1 MSGFFVFY
9 GINFVNHQA
18 MKKYTFL
25 LFPFVLMQACSG
37 QTTETK
43 DTQTTQ
49 IASSSKPE
57 SNPIQQLYDQYK
69 GNSEPSSSLG
79 TVNNGSLK
87 NGRLFP
93 FKGPN
98 FVYFDSTSY
107 LEKHAFVHEKVY
119 RTVLDTYQRFE
130 QLLPSFEF
138 GLMECSNEHG
148 GKIWPHRTHQNGLSV
163 DFMSPL
169 LKNGVS
175 TTDFNAFG
183 LPHYLMDFDENGVYT
198 EDPNYRIDF
207 NLMARHLLELN
218 EQAHKN
224 GLKIEKVILKIAL
237 KDELFATEYGQKL
250 KKSGIYFATKL
261 SELIDSLHDDHY
273 HVDFGIA
280 KK

>member
-9 GINFVNHQA
+9 GINFVHHQA

-250 KKSGIYFATKL
+250 KNSGIYFATKL

>member
-1 MSGFFVFY
+1 
-9 GINFVNHQA
+9 

-25 LFPFVLMQACSG
+25 LFPLALIQACSG
-37 QTTETK
+37 QTPENK
-43 DTQTTQ
+43 NTQTPQ
-49 IASSSKPE
+49 AALSSKPE
-57 SNPIQQLYDQYK
+57 IDPIQQLYDQYK
-69 GNSEPSSSLG
+69 DNTQPSSSLG
-79 TVNNGSLK
+79 TVSKGSLK

-119 RTVLDTYQRFE
+119 QAVLNTYQQFE

-169 LKNGVS
+169 LKNGIS

-218 EQAHKN
+218 EQARKN

-237 KDELFATEYGQKL
+237 KDELFATEYGRKL
-250 KKSGIYFATKL
+250 KSSGIYFATKL
-261 SELIDSLHDDHY
+261 SVLIDSLHDDHY